1 MQTLLRSLGRLM
13 LLSICLAY
21 SPYLQA
27 QLSTSSAEAFAM
39 PSGYLAPQGD
49 SVLRPLPLRKLNING
64 YYRFF
69 GYGRNMTTPY
79 PNLAPYE
86 KSASV
91 GDGYREP
98 MLSLFVSGRPNAK
111 SSFATELFFF
121 TPYAGDTEGNV
132 FTMNLGINV
141 YGNFRTRLGKFG
153 VRAGG
158 IHWYAMSP
166 MTMGILQVADRYSIF
181 DRTPWEGVGG
191 TEKYDNYYNTGAINQ
206 DLRWNNRAFQGL
218 IIEGS
223 GLPGNTSFAFLYG
236 KAQNNGGLQQAQT
249 DPLATIIQPGIAGNV
264 PTYNG
269 FSGINRALPSSFT
282 GFRLKKDF
290 GNNFIAYNTI
300 YNQNR
305 LDSIKD
311 VFQTYGVH
319 TLQFQFRPAGLN
331 ITGEVGAGNFTI
343 PGQETKWGETGVLKI
358 GIPKKYTF
366 LPFEF
371 QFYQISKN
379 FYNDNGEVQ
388 TFSNP
393 EIQNSSTGPN
403 QVGQA
408 SVAGALVQVGQF
420 VHNRRGINLN
430 TEKTL
435 GPLKINLGWGI
446 SQEIDTLSSELSYV
460 HRVNGLALS
469 RVYNPFPAGATAP
482 TVVGPYSRV
491 FTFFRGAYELVK
503 LTDIDPGTL
512 APLSRKHFQA
522 LDLQLK
528 FKTNLFNRPLYLFY
542 LGSWMGASSTIKAV
556 PGFGENVYLQAQ
568 YHEMDLY
575 YELFP
580 NFVLTGYW
588 GVEYI
593 KGGRDTDWDLTTQQ
607 ARNQFGRG
615 LALGFDWTVSE
626 NAAFY
631 IRQRFMKFE
640 DASFPLDRYQGNET
654 TIELK
659 VFF

>member
-1 MQTLLRSLGRLM
+1 MHSLLRSLGRLV
-13 LLSICLAY
+13 LLGACLAIA
-21 SPYLQA
+21 SHLQA
-27 QLSTSSAEAFAM
+27 QLSTSSLQGFAL
-39 PSGYLAPQGD
+39 PNGYLSPKGD
-49 SVLRPLPLRKLNING
+49 SVLRPVPLRKLSVNG

-79 PNLAPYE
+79 PNLTPFE
-86 KSASV
+86 KTAGV

-98 MLSLFVSGRPNAK
+98 MLSLFVSGRPNSK

-121 TPYAGDTEGNV
+121 TPYAGNFEDNV
-132 FTMNLGINV
+132 FTMNLGLNF

-166 MTMGILQVADRYSIF
+166 MTMGILQIADRYSIF
-181 DRTPWEGVGG
+181 DRTPWEGVDG
-191 TEKYDNYYNTGAINQ
+191 TDKYDNYYNTGAINQ

-218 IIEGS
+218 IVEGGS
-223 GLPGNTSFAFLYG
+223 LPGNMSFAFLYG
-236 KAQNNGGLQQAQT
+236 KAQNNGGLQMAQT
-249 DPLATIIQPGIAGNV
+249 DPLATIIQPGVAGNV

-269 FSGINRALPSSFT
+269 FSGINRSLPSSFT
-282 GFRLKKDF
+282 GFRLKKDW
-290 GNNFIAYNTI
+290 GKNFLAYNTI
-300 YNQNR
+300 YNRNR

-311 VFQTYGVH
+311 VFQTYAVH
-319 TLQFQFRPAGLN
+319 TLQYNFNAAGIN
-331 ITGEVGAGNFTI
+331 ISGEAGAGNFTI
-343 PGQETKWGETGVLKI
+343 PGQDTRWGETALLKI
-358 GIPKKYTF
+358 QIPKKYTY

-393 EIQNSSTGPN
+393 EIQNASTGPN

-430 TEKTL
+430 TEKSF
-435 GPLKINLGWGI
+435 GPLKLNLGWGI
-446 SQEIDTLSSELSYV
+446 SQEIDTLSTELSYV
-460 HRVNGLALS
+460 HRVNGLAMS
-469 RVYNPFPAGATAP
+469 RVYNPFPAGATGP
-482 TVVGPYSRV
+482 TIVGPYNRV

-503 LTDIDPGTL
+503 LTDVDPGTL

-522 LDLQLK
+522 LDLQAK

-542 LGSWMGASSTIKAV
+542 LGSWMGASSTLKPL
-556 PGFGENVYLQAQ
+556 PGFGDDVYIQAQ
-568 YHEMDLY
+568 YHEVDLY

-580 NFVLTGYW
+580 KFILTGYW

-593 KGGRDTDWDLTTQQ
+593 KGGRDTEWDVTTQQ
-607 ARNQFGRG
+607 PRNQFGRG
-615 LALGFDWTVSE
+615 LALGFDWTVAE